1 MASGLLVLISRP
13 PFSRGDEHD
22 RAVARQRAARKHK
35 PMKKLSLKAQFR
47 LGTGLILLVV
57 CIGASLVVYS
67 VGKKQVEADIYKE
80 TEIYIAAVEAT
91 RTYVKDVLRPQ
102 MYALVPD
109 DHFVPEAMSTSFV
122 GREIMGRVHDRF
134 QNFRYKRAALNPI
147 NPINRADAIE
157 ADLITRF
164 NRERNMREWSGL
176 IERDGHS
183 FYARY
188 RAIYAEPECLRC
200 HSDPAAVPPA
210 IRERYPN
217 MDSDYSGQMGQAI
230 AADVVYIP
238 VDVTF
243 AKIKRQAW
251 MTFILGGGLLFS
263 LIVLLYAL
271 FNYTVVTELKGLLVN
286 FRKLIGGGAP
296 PEAIDAAETEAFG
309 GADEVDQIKSAFENV
324 ATELQQTHENL
335 KASESKY
342 RRLFES
348 SRDPNFIWDL
358 GRRLTDINE
367 AGIQMFGFKDK
378 AEALAIE
385 TGHQLFWD
393 WQEGA
398 ILFDTIHDQGF
409 VKEFEISLVNRWG
422 NRLVALVTANLK
434 MDENGKPEGFE
445 GIIRDVTD
453 RRKLEKHLAQTEK
466 LAAVGQLAAGVAHE
480 INNPLGVI
488 KCYANLIAKN
498 TADTGQ
504 VQQDVAVIKKHT
516 KACSQIVEGLLD
528 FARVHDT
535 RKAVSDIHDGIEDVV
550 AILEPQF
557 QKQSIDIRRA
567 FAADLPE
574 ILMDVEKMKQVYMN
588 ILLNAKQAMADGGT
602 ITIATSAAPDAD
614 AVTIAISDTGVGIPP
629 DKRDHIFDPF
639 FTTKKT
645 GQGTGLGLSIS
656 YGIVKEHGGDI
667 QLESTPG
674 KGSCFRLT
682 LPLDQGQTT

>member
-1 MASGLLVLISRP
+1 
-13 PFSRGDEHD
+13 
-22 RAVARQRAARKHK
+22 
-35 PMKKLSLKAQFR
+35 MKKLSLKAQFR

-57 CIGASLVVYS
+57 CIGASMVVYS
-67 VGKKQVEADIYKE
+67 VGKQQVEADIYKE

-109 DHFVPEAMSTSFV
+109 DHFIPEAMSTSFV

-134 QNFRYKRAALNPI
+134 KNFRYKRAALDPI
-147 NPINRADAIE
+147 NTINRADPIE
-157 ADLITRF
+157 SDLIARF

-183 FYARY
+183 YYARF

-200 HSDPAAVPPA
+200 HSDQAGVPPA
-210 IRERYPN
+210 ILARYPE

-263 LIVLLYAL
+263 LMVLLYAL
-271 FNYTVVTELKGLLVN
+271 FNYTVVTELKGLLTN
-286 FRKLIGGGAP
+286 FRKLISNKDTTADSENGTNLA
-296 PEAIDAAETEAFG
+296 
-309 GADEVDQIKSAFENV
+309 GADEIDQLKGAFTNV
-324 ATELQQTHENL
+324 AAELQKTHEEL
-335 KASESKY
+335 KASESRY

-358 GRRLTDINE
+358 DKRLVDINE

-378 AEALAIE
+378 DEALAIE

-393 WQEGA
+393 WHEGA
-398 ILFDTIHDQGF
+398 VLFDTIAAQGF
-409 VKEFEISLVNRWG
+409 VKEYEISLVNRWG
-422 NRLVALVTANLK
+422 GRLDALVTANLK
-434 MDENGKPEGFE
+434 MDENGNAEGFE
-445 GIIRDVTD
+445 GIIRDVTE
-453 RRKLEKHLAQTEK
+453 RRKLEKHLARTEK
-466 LAAVGQLAAGVAHE
+466 LASIGQLAAGVAHE

-498 TADTGQ
+498 TEDTSQAKADA
-504 VQQDVAVIKKHT
+504 DVIKKHT
-516 KACSQIVEGLLD
+516 KACSQIVEGLLN
-528 FARVHDT
+528 FARVQET
-535 RKAVSDIHDGIEDVV
+535 RKIMAEVHAGIEEVV

-557 QKQSIDIRRA
+557 QKRNIVIVRR
-567 FAADLPE
+567 FEADLPNV
-574 ILMDVEKMKQVYMN
+574 LMDEEKMKQVYMN
-588 ILLNAKQAMADGGT
+588 ILLNAKQAMAGGGE
-602 ITIATSAAPDAD
+602 ITISTAIDRGHEFL
-614 AVTIAISDTGVGIPP
+614 TIAIADTGAGIPA
-629 DKRDHIFDPF
+629 DKRDQIFDPF

-667 QLESTPG
+667 QVVSTPG
-674 KGSCFRLT
+674 QGSCFQLI
-682 LPLDQGQTT
+682 LPLIQGEAP

>member
-1 MASGLLVLISRP
+1 
-13 PFSRGDEHD
+13 
-22 RAVARQRAARKHK
+22 
-35 PMKKLSLKAQFR
+35 MKRLSVKSQFR

-57 CIGASLVVYS
+57 CIATALLVYS

-109 DHFVPEAMSTSFV
+109 DHFIPEAMSTSFV
-122 GREIMGRVHDRF
+122 GREIMGRVHERF
-134 QNFRYKRAALNPI
+134 KNFRYKRAALYPL
-147 NPINRADAIE
+147 NPINRADRIE
-157 ADLITRF
+157 VDLIARF

-176 IERDGHS
+176 IEKDGHS
-183 FYARY
+183 YYARF
-188 RAIYAEPECLRC
+188 RAIYAEPECMRC
-200 HSDPAAVPPA
+200 HGEPDTVPAAILA
-210 IRERYPN
+210 RYP
-217 MDSDYSGQMGQAI
+217 YQGRGYGGHMGEAV

-263 LIVLLYAL
+263 LMVLFYAL

-286 FRKLIGGGAP
+286 FRNLIGGSPQETHDTAV
-296 PEAIDAAETEAFG
+296 AETAT
-309 GADEVDQIKSAFENV
+309 GADEIDQLKSAFENV
-324 ATELQQTHENL
+324 ASELQQTHENL
-335 KASESKY
+335 KTSESKY

-358 GRRLTDINE
+358 RRRLIDINE
-367 AGIQMFGFKDK
+367 AGIQMFGFQDK
-378 AEALAIE
+378 EEALAIE

-398 ILFDTIHDQGF
+398 ILFDTIQDQGF
-409 VKEFEISLVNRWG
+409 VKEYEISVVNRWG
-422 NRLVALVTANLK
+422 SRLDALVTANLK
-434 MDENGKPEGFE
+434 VDENDTPEGFE

-453 RRKLEKHLAQTEK
+453 RRKFEKHLAQTEK
-466 LAAVGQLAAGVAHE
+466 LAAIGQLAAGVAHE

-498 TADTGQ
+498 TADSDQ
-504 VQQDVAVIKKHT
+504 VMADAAIIKKHT
-516 KACSQIVEGLLD
+516 KACSQIVEGLLN
-528 FARVHDT
+528 FSRVHET
-535 RKAVSDIHDGIEDVV
+535 RKARADIHVGIEEVA

-557 QKQSIDIRRA
+557 RKRAIRIRRR
-567 FAADLPE
+567 FQDDLPAVLIDE
-574 ILMDVEKMKQVYMN
+574 EKMKQVYMN
-588 ILLNAKQAMADGGT
+588 ILLNAKQAMASGGVIT
-602 ITIATSAAPDAD
+602 ITTCLDPAEDT
-614 AVTIAISDTGVGIPP
+614 VTIAIADTGAGIAP

-639 FTTKKT
+639 FTTKRSD
-645 GQGTGLGLSIS
+645 QGTGLGLSIS

-674 KGSCFRLT
+674 EGSCFNLT
-682 LPLDQGQTT
+682 LPLDQGEAH